1 MKALLFIIPILV
13 LPLLVKSGFF
23 TTIMSLLFINSLAAM
38 GLNLIMGYAG
48 QISIGQAAFMGIG
61 AYTSS
66 LLTMKLSLPLPLS
79 ILCGTLLA
87 AFLGLFLGFPSL
99 RLSGFYLAI
108 VTLGFGVAVEQVL
121 GAWEELTGGYI
132 GIRNIP
138 SFGNDLLN
146 YYVVSITFFIIL
158 LVVMNL
164 TKGRTGRAWRSL
176 RENETASRVFG
187 INLTKYK
194 VLAFV
199 LGSALAGLAGAFY
212 AHVIGYISP
221 TDFGLARSLDLL
233 AMVVIGGLGTTSG
246 SILGASLYTVLP
258 FMLSRTQFSLSV
270 LFGSLLV
277 LTILFM
283 PRGLAYY
290 AKIFYYKYLEIPFVW
305 WERRK
310 KKIEGKVLHT
320 SSGLVHYVEKGSG
333 TIPLVFVHG
342 NWGSWRWFK
351 PFFDIVEDSRYRLI
365 AVDLPGFG
373 FSDKPKRPINLENY
387 AKELEEILDKLNLKE
402 CVLIGHS
409 MGTSI
414 TTKLAS
420 RRSDLAKKLVF
431 ISPSPIKGYRTPKE
445 SFPLL
450 SLYKNSFSLVENL
463 VYPIIKDRKLAR
475 ELVKDALRMDP
486 RGFLENPKA
495 LSEDLTEEAR
505 KINVPVLL
513 IWGNK
518 DPLVTKAEVEET
530 AKAFKKFHLV
540 ILDSFGHC
548 PHIDDPERVFKI
560 IEDFIRGGVVN
571 AFCQDS
577 FNGDLRSRED
587 HD

>member
-1 MKALLFIIPILV
+1 MKALLLIIPILV

-23 TTIMSLLFINSLAAM
+23 ITIMSLFFINSLAAM

-66 LLTMKLSLPLPLS
+66 LLTMRLSLPLPLS

-108 VTLGFGVAVEQVL
+108 VTLGFGVAVEQIL
-121 GAWEELTGGYI
+121 GAWEGLTGGYI

-138 SFGNDLLN
+138 SFGSDLLN

-158 LVVMNL
+158 LIVMNL
-164 TKGRTGRAWRSL
+164 TKGRTGRAWKSL
-176 RENETASRVFG
+176 RESEIASRVFG
-187 INLTKYK
+187 VNLTKYK

-199 LGSALAGLAGAFY
+199 LGSALAGLAGSFY

-233 AMVVIGGLGTTSG
+233 AMVVIGGLGTISG
-246 SILGASLYTVLP
+246 SILGAFLYTVLP

-270 LFGSLLV
+270 LFGALLV

-290 AKIFYYKYLEIPFVW
+290 ARIFYYKYLEIPFVW
-305 WERRK
+305 WERRRK
-310 KKIEGKVLHT
+310 RIEGKVLHT

-333 TIPLVFVHG
+333 TVPLVFVHG

-351 PFFDIVEDSRYRLI
+351 PLFDVVENSRYRLI
-365 AVDLPGFG
+365 AADLPGFG
-373 FSDKPKRPINLENY
+373 SSDKPKRPINLENY

-414 TTKLAS
+414 ITKLAS

-450 SLYKNSFSLVENL
+450 SLYRNSFSLVESL
-463 VYPIIKDRKLAR
+463 IYPIIKDRKLAR

-495 LSEDLTEEAR
+495 LSEDLTGEAK
-505 KINVPVLL
+505 KIKVPVLL
-513 IWGNK
+513 IWGDK

-530 AKAFKKFHLV
+530 AKVFKKSHLV
-540 ILDSFGHC
+540 ILNSFGHC

-560 IEDFIRGGVVN
+560 MEDFIEEV
-571 AFCQDS
+571 
-577 FNGDLRSRED
+577 L
-587 HD
+587 

>member
-1 MKALLFIIPILV
+1 MKTLLLIIPALV
-13 LPLLVKSGFF
+13 LPLLIKSGFF
-23 TTIMSLLFINSLAAM
+23 VTIMSLLFINSLASM

-66 LLTMKLSLPLPLS
+66 LLSMKLSLPLPLS
-79 ILCGTLLA
+79 IICGTLLA
-87 AFLGLFLGFPSL
+87 AFFGLFLGFPSL

-108 VTLGFGVAVEQVL
+108 VTLGFGVAVEQIL
-121 GAWEELTGGYI
+121 GAWESLTGGYI

-138 SFGNDLLN
+138 SFGSDLLN
-146 YYVVSITFFIIL
+146 YYVVSITFFTIL
-158 LVVMNL
+158 ILVMNL
-164 TKGRTGRAWRSL
+164 TKGRTGRAWKSL
-176 RENETASRVFG
+176 RENEIASRVFG

-212 AHVIGYISP
+212 AHVIGYIAP

-233 AMVVIGGLGTTSG
+233 AMVVIGGLGTISG
-246 SILGASLYTVLP
+246 SILGAILYTVLP

-320 SSGLVHYVEKGSG
+320 SSGLVHYAEKGSG
-333 TIPLVFVHG
+333 TIPIVFVHG
-342 NWGSWRWFK
+342 NWGSWKWFK
-351 PFFDIVEDSRYRLI
+351 PFFDVVENSRYRLI
-365 AVDLPGFG
+365 AADLPGFG
-373 FSDKPKRPINLENY
+373 SSDKPKRPISLENY

-402 CVLIGHS
+402 CILIGHS

-414 TTKLAS
+414 ITKLAS
-420 RRSDLAKKLVF
+420 RRGDLARKLVF

-450 SLYKNSFSLVENL
+450 SLYRNSFSMVGSLI
-463 VYPIIKDRKLAR
+463 YPIMKDRKLAR

-518 DPLVTKAEVEET
+518 DPLVTKAEIEET
-530 AKAFKKFHLV
+530 AKAFQKSHLI

-548 PHIDDPERVFKI
+548 PHIDDPRKVFKI
-560 IEDFIRGGVVN
+560 IEDFIEEV
-571 AFCQDS
+571 S
-577 FNGDLRSRED
+577 
-587 HD
+587 